1 MMPAVESQ
9 GGGASRTAQIAAGDG
24 DGRAPETTVEASREG
39 RPARRNE
46 ARRARVSLCLPG
58 GGLTGA
64 LYQIGALAALEDGVE
79 GIDNQSFSLYIGHGS
94 GAAVASALAGGIPTE
109 RLYRALLDP
118 VDNFFPLERGHLLQ
132 IDVGEWRRA
141 LSTSVVA
148 LRHAVVRLT
157 TRGDAAP
164 NASAQQYLFEQLDRF
179 NDSLPAGLFRLER
192 YERFLAEFF
201 LRRGIPNS
209 FRAMPRT
216 LRIPTHDLDSGERV
230 VFGAEG
236 FDAVPVSLACAASL
250 ALPLFFSPVRIDHR
264 HYIDGGLGHVA
275 HLDLAQAAGADLTIV
290 VSPLVP
296 VSTAHRPV
304 PTGHGV
310 RESVRDKGMLW
321 VFNQAMRIGA
331 HARLHQAVGR
341 TRAEGKM
348 QVLVLEPAPNDAM
361 LFLHNPAN
369 LRARRAILEYA
380 YRTTRERIAVWVEK
394 NRAVVEAMGWHEA
407 RTSSP
412 GAG

>member
-1 MMPAVESQ
+1 MMSAVESQ
-9 GGGASRTAQIAAGDG
+9 GGGVSRTAPIAAGDG
-24 DGRAPETTVEASREG
+24 DGRAPETTVEAGGEG
-39 RPARRNE
+39 RPAARGQ
-46 ARRARVSLCLPG
+46 ARRARVSLSLPG

-118 VDNFFPLERGHLLQ
+118 VDNFFPLERSHLLQ
-132 IDVGEWRRA
+132 IDVAEWRRA
-141 LSTSVVA
+141 LSTSMVA
-148 LRHAVVRLT
+148 LRHAIVRLT

-164 NASAQQYLFEQLDRF
+164 NAPAQQYLFEQLDRF

-236 FDAVPVSLACAASL
+236 FDDVPVSLACAASL

-275 HLDLAQAAGADLTIV
+275 HLDLAQAAGAELTIV

-341 TRAEGKM
+341 TVAEGKM

>member
-24 DGRAPETTVEASREG
+24 DGRAPETTVEASGEG
-39 RPARRNE
+39 RPARRTE

-118 VDNFFPLERGHLLQ
+118 VDNFFPLERSHLLQ
-132 IDVGEWRRA
+132 IDVAEWRRA
-141 LSTSVVA
+141 LSTSLVA
-148 LRHAVVRLT
+148 LRHAIVRLT

-236 FDAVPVSLACAASL
+236 FDDVPVSLACAASL

-275 HLDLAQAAGADLTIV
+275 HLDLAQAAGAELTIV